1 MAFPPAQ
8 PNMWDAMGVERR
20 LEQDRIAGQISRAR
34 QDAAD
39 AQISASRL
47 RVQQEQLHT
56 QEKAQLQNQL
66 QSNKE
71 MAENIL
77 RLNARAWE
85 MVLREQLEELENYR
99 VKDLKRPKKTPAE
112 MEKLIKT
119 LFQQARVKLYDSGVI
134 TKKAWNNIDNVG
146 ERAIGAIPAES
157 KQMLDQDRT
166 DLKARYDENMALLNK
181 ILEGPRAVL
190 ELHRITQ
197 EDAEKVKK
205 HLETPK
211 KYDPDDMDPRLLAGI
226 GGRPS
231 LDSPYWDMMY
241 PK

>member
-8 PNMWDAMGVERR
+8 PNMWDAMGVEKRW
-20 LEQDRIAGQISRAR
+20 EQDRAAAQVSRAR

-39 AQISASRL
+39 AQTSALRL
-47 RVQQEQLHT
+47 RAQQEQLHT
-56 QEKAQLQNQL
+56 QEKAQLQSQL
-66 QSNKE
+66 LSNKE
-71 MAENIL
+71 MAENML

-134 TKKAWNNIDNVG
+134 TEKGADSVTTTGKRTIG
-146 ERAIGAIPAES
+146 EVSSIN
-157 KQMLDQDRT
+157 KQRIDQDRI
-166 DLKARYDENMALLNK
+166 DLKARYDENMALLNE

-197 EDAEKVKK
+197 DDAEKVKK
-205 HLETPK
+205 HLEKPK
-211 KYDPDDMDPRLLAGI
+211 KYDPDDIDPRLLVGVNPW
-226 GGRPS
+226 G
-231 LDSPYWDMMY
+231 
-241 PK
+241 

>member
-8 PNMWDAMGVERR
+8 PNMWDAMGVEKRW
-20 LEQDRIAGQISRAR
+20 EQDRAAAQVSRAR

-39 AQISASRL
+39 AQTSALRL
-47 RVQQEQLHT
+47 RAQQEQLHT
-56 QEKAQLQNQL
+56 QEKAQLQSQL
-66 QSNKE
+66 QSNAE
-71 MAENIL
+71 MHENFL

-134 TKKAWNNIDNVG
+134 TDKGSDGIENVG
-146 ERAIGAIPAES
+146 KMPIGNITNADG
-157 KQMLDQDRT
+157 KRLDQDRI

-181 ILEGPRAVL
+181 ILEGPRAAL

-205 HLETPK
+205 HLEKPK
-211 KYDPDDMDPRLLAGI
+211 KYDPDDMDPRLLVGVNPW
-226 GGRPS
+226 G
-231 LDSPYWDMMY
+231 
-241 PK
+241 